1 MRILLVTQYWAPEN
15 GVPQRR
21 WAWLSKVLERAG
33 HEVVVLAPP
42 PHYLRHEG
50 WSEWWNS
57 KGYRSNLEKAS
68 ESNGGRLVLRSGFI
82 PGGASISQKVL
93 NQLGVA
99 AGGLWVVLRRKS
111 PINSY
116 NPDLIIGTVPALPT
130 ALVALVASRRFKI
143 PYVVDLRDAW
153 PDLLSVAERW
163 NVATGKV
170 SLRQAMLSKGP
181 LQAVA
186 FFTDRILNR
195 ILRNAGAIL
204 STSSDLAE
212 DLTRRY
218 QEPPPIWTI
227 RNVFPPETQ
236 ISKSVN
242 VQGSNAV
249 LNVLYAGTLG
259 RAQNLS
265 NALVAAHLAEIEGVQ
280 VKLRFVGAGAAKN
293 ELIQIAEELGVDATF
308 EKRRGAEQL
317 AECYEWAD
325 TALVHL
331 TDWPPLEKAVP
342 SKTYELMSQR
352 LHISGV
358 VRGETRGLIESLNAG
373 DSVDPEAPGQLA
385 RLWVE
390 LARDRSKLMV
400 SEMGADW
407 VREQR
412 EFQAPE
418 SLLGCIRSFES
429 TEVNN

>member
-42 PHYLRHEG
+42 PHYLRQEG
-50 WSEWWNS
+50 WSEWWRS
-57 KGYRSNLEKAS
+57 KGYRSNLENAS

-99 AGGLWVVLRRKS
+99 AGGLWVVLRRNS
-111 PINSY
+111 PISTY
-116 NPDLIIGTVPALPT
+116 NPDLIIGTIPALPT
-130 ALVALVASRRFKI
+130 ALVAVVASWRFRI

-153 PDLLSVAERW
+153 PDLLSVADHW
-163 NVATGKV
+163 NAAIG
-170 SLRQAMLSKGP
+170 SASMRQIILSKGP
-181 LQAVA
+181 LQAA
-186 FFTDRILNR
+186 TFATDRILNR
-195 ILRNAGAIL
+195 ILSNAGAIL
-204 STSSDLAE
+204 STSGDLAE
-212 DLTRRY
+212 DLSRRY
-218 QEPPPIWTI
+218 RKPPPIWTI

-236 ISKSVN
+236 ISKSVD
-242 VQGSNAV
+242 VRGSNAD
-249 LNVLYAGTLG
+249 LKVLYAGTLG

-265 NALVAAHLAEIEGVQ
+265 NALVAAYLAGMEGVR
-280 VKLRFVGAGAAKN
+280 VKLRFVGAGAAKR
-293 ELIQIAEELGVDATF
+293 ELVQIARKLKVDATF

-331 TDWPPLEKAVP
+331 TDWPPLERAVP
-342 SKTYELMSQR
+342 SKTYELMSQG

-358 VRGETRGLIESLNAG
+358 VRGEARELIETLNAG
-373 DSVDPEAPGQLA
+373 HSVDPEEPAQLA
-385 RLWVE
+385 RLWIE
-390 LARDRSKLMV
+390 LARDRSKLWV
-400 SEMGADW
+400 SDMGAEW

-412 EFQAPE
+412 EIQAPAN
-418 SLLGCIRSFES
+418 LLDCIQHFES
-429 TEVNN
+429 VEAND

>member
-21 WAWLSKVLERAG
+21 WAWLSRVLERAG

-42 PHYLRHEG
+42 PHYLRQEG
-50 WSEWWNS
+50 WSEWWRS
-57 KGYRSNLEKAS
+57 KGYRSNVENAS

-111 PINSY
+111 PIDSY

-130 ALVALVASRRFKI
+130 ALVAMVASWRFKI

-153 PDLLSVAERW
+153 PDLLNVAEQW

-170 SLRQAMLSKGP
+170 SLRQAVLSKGP
-181 LQAVA
+181 LQAVT
-186 FFTDRILNR
+186 FTTDRVLTLILK
-195 ILRNAGAIL
+195 NAGAIL

-212 DLTRRY
+212 DLNRRY
-218 QEPPPIWTI
+218 QRSPSIWTI

-236 ISKSVN
+236 IKKSVD
-242 VQGSNAV
+242 VGESSAV

-265 NALVAAHLAEIEGVQ
+265 NALVAAHLAEAEGVR
-280 VKLRFVGAGAAKN
+280 VRLRFVGAGAAKR
-293 ELIQIAEELGVDATF
+293 ELIQIAEELRVEATF

-342 SKTYELMSQR
+342 SKTYELISQG

-358 VRGETRGLIESLNAG
+358 VRGETKTLIEALKAG
-373 DSVDPEAPGQLA
+373 HTVEPENPEQLT
-385 RLWVE
+385 RLWIE
-390 LARDRSKLMV
+390 LARDRTKLMV
-400 SEMGADW
+400 PDIGAQW
-407 VREQR
+407 VQEQR
-412 EFQAPE
+412 EKHAPAN
-418 SLLGCIRSFES
+418 LLDCIQHFE
-429 TEVNN
+429 TVEKNA